1 MHIAYR
7 IRSPPPERHCLTS
20 ARTLHY
26 VIMIW
31 LGRLLSIP
39 FGITFFGLLLLALI
53 ILQGN
58 DTFLDPDFYPAEL
71 RKANAYEF
79 ALQDVLTSGLDEYR
93 QIQFT
98 DDDGNARENFLV
110 TSGLTT

>member
-1 MHIAYR
+1 
-7 IRSPPPERHCLTS
+7 
-20 ARTLHY
+20 
-26 VIMIW
+26 MIW